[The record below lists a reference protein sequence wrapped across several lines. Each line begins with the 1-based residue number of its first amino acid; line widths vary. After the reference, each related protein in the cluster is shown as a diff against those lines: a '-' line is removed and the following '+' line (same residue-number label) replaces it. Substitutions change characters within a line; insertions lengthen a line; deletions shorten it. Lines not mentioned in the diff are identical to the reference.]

1 MVSITVWLKLLQATK
16 ESEKFIYT
24 FYCTYL
30 ACTIFN
36 SLGLMHSYCILNISV
51 TVNRYVSEPISG
63 LIQIIVVPLYLPGR
77 EYQQIL

>member
-1 MVSITVWLKLLQATK
+1 M
-16 ESEKFIYT
+16 
-24 FYCTYL
+24 
-30 ACTIFN
+30 FN

>member
-16 ESEKFIYT
+16 GSEKFIYT
-24 FYCTYL
+24 FY
-30 ACTIFN
+30 CTIFN